1 MNCEEQAARESPS
14 LQQGAPRSTGGIRAC
29 IWLHRLL
36 ESRCHYANRTQ
47 HTSSSFGARTDWRGV
62 CGTTH
67 RLDADATISVDVG
80 AHSGGDWA
88 CA

>member
-1 MNCEEQAARESPS
+1 MFVGI
-14 LQQGAPRSTGGIRAC
+14 GACS
-29 IWLHRLL
+29 
-36 ESRCHYANRTQ
+36 
-47 HTSSSFGARTDWRGV
+47 GAEHI
-62 CGTTH
+62 GTER